1 LKKIILPLL
10 CIFFL
15 SIPILGQEGQKETL
29 AIKTDESIIVDGRLN
44 ESIWGKAPDAD
55 AFIQLRPDRKDPKK
69 IKTSVKILYDDNYVY
84 FGFLCYDTEPDKIV
98 PGTIKIDGDLRDTDS
113 IYILIDTFIDTF
125 NFYYFATNI
134 IGSKSDGTIS
144 KGGRTVNYNWNGSW
158 KSFSQKT
165 EFWWSTEIAIELSS
179 IFDKPVENKTI
190 GLSLVRMVPRLE
202 PTIFQPDPLDAAFK
216 IDELRNLKVL
226 ELFDTEEQ
234 IEPEKR
240 NSITPYVI
248 TKLEEDKKN
257 KPAAGIEAQY
267 AFSPQ
272 MSGQLAIYPDF
283 DTVEPDFERVNLT
296 PFELYLPE
304 KRSFFQVDSDIYQQ
318 PFGLFYSKRIGDI
331 YGGVKLNGNFG
342 STEFSLL
349 SAQTKKDEYLNV
361 DSANFSVLSFKKKN
375 ILNLLTI
382 GFTAA
387 NKLIGKKNKGT
398 AGVEANLDFT
408 DKIKLSG
415 QFALSYGD
423 YGKNNTAFFIG
434 PSYDSRNFHFHLHY
448 KQIDKYFGD
457 NANYVGFIPDDNRRE
472 LDSAINKTFPL
483 RKGILEQI
491 RYRSNYNI
499 YWGMD
504 GNLRSWQIDEG
515 LYLDL
520 KNKKF
525 TVSVLHTMEYK
536 LNDGF
541 IEPKLIYIPSK
552 GGWSELYTR
561 SYRNDRTRFGSSFYG
576 GEWQQFSLFITL
588 GRNYGS
594 KFYMFGI
601 SKKVKITKYLISEYD
616 FYGIKYLSE
625 SLYNSTNIHVLRL
638 TININENLSWKVFYQ
653 SNSGI
658 DKSNFHVVFTY
669 AFKPPF
675 GTLQLIYQKGT
686 AEFGEKGTQGH
697 TLFIK
702 LGYMF

>member
-1 LKKIILPLL
+1 
-10 CIFFL
+10 L

-134 IGSKSDGTIS
+134 IGSKSDGTIP

-165 EFWWSTEIAIELSS
+165 DFWWSTEIAIELSS

-638 TININENLSWKVFYQ
+638 TININENLSWKVLIQ
-653 SNSGI
+653 SNSDI